1 MSLEA
6 AMKPWICFSVSLICF
21 TSCAVTAPGL
31 NRARARKDE
40 NNAPRNAPRV
50 DTACSF
56 RLSDMA
62 WSSISIHPLHPI
74 ILTAAR
80 RHPHGRRCLR
90 QRYAIIAE
98 AAAIEVPGRASM
110 AHQSGGVIRAPSPR
124 PEHNVWPCRRDRD
137 ALRLRKPMPVF
148 LDNVIAGFRQTG

>member
-50 DTACSF
+50 DTACPF

-74 ILTAAR
+74 ILTAAYGIR
-80 RHPHGRRCLR
+80 TDADV
-90 QRYAIIAE
+90 YVNVAIIAE
-98 AAAIEVPGRASM
+98 AAAIEVPGRA
-110 AHQSGGVIRAPSPR
+110 
-124 PEHNVWPCRRDRD
+124 
-137 ALRLRKPMPVF
+137 
-148 LDNVIAGFRQTG
+148 